1 MSLPWRGRA
10 AGAKMS
16 AEEESGGMRI
26 WAELRVLVPRGA
38 ALAGPQK
45 NCEKMPHPRFHRR
58 YICIAITL
66 KNSKKQRF
74 LRQSLLKGKNMR
86 GFCSPACFRRRLT
99 RRILS
104 ACLIAMAAAAL
115 PAQSTFG
122 TILGTVRD
130 SSGALVPGAQ
140 VMLQN
145 SETAAARDMVTD
157 ATGNYAFK
165 NIDVGKYALTF
176 MQPGFEKETLPEIV
190 LTARETRRMDAT
202 LKPGAATQTV
212 IVIDDPM
219 PVITTDVSS
228 LAETKIGDELVELPV
243 AIYSRSSGSTSPIST
258 LTTEAGVQTDD
269 SGNLAVMGTTA
280 ALLSV
285 TIDGISSV
293 GVEYSGPVNE
303 MFPSFNSI
311 EEIRVSE
318 SNNNA
323 EFGGVADITTVSKA
337 GSSHFHGGLFENHEN
352 TVLNSNNP
360 FALSKPKI
368 VMNDFGGTLGGPL
381 KLPRV
386 VTGGNQAFFFASFEG
401 LRLPRETPILLSVP
415 SMDMRNGNLAGY
427 LAGQGVAAIY
437 QPDGVTAIDPAQ
449 VPVSAISANLLK
461 YLMPTPNYGQPGSW
475 ANNYQN
481 NFPSPIAAN
490 QGDVRLDE
498 TISSRQSMFA
508 RFSYKNRQVTTAPSA
523 ACTFTYC
530 AEAGSPLQ
538 GGYNTPEIDEG
549 LTFAHNYVFTPQ
561 LLNEF
566 RGGFNAQHTSETQS
580 YATSSLLKQTGIGV
594 PQPDTSWSE
603 APQVLINGFMS
614 TGAGNPG
621 MQRGQ
626 IIEALDNV
634 VWTHRNHSFKFGADF
649 KRLTD
654 HDDNVYGNYRSGW
667 YVFNGSSDVGTAIGD
682 PYTAFLLGYP
692 DYTEVSSTNK
702 PTMDGRGYSY
712 AFYGQDDW
720 KIGHKL
726 TLNLGLRYELHPPLR
741 EIHSNTAVFQPDW
754 TTVAGQPV
762 HGAVVVPDG
771 QALSFKSQDFADAI
785 APTPIL
791 TAAEAGLP
799 QALRYTGKTDLAPRL
814 GFAWRPMGSDRTVL
828 RGGWG
833 RFIESPLG
841 FSLVSGWAVHASYLA
856 TYNQDFDSSGV
867 TPLLSFSNPFNTA
880 AGSSSGTANFDY
892 AFPIHYQDPTVQQW
906 NLTLEQDLGN
916 SIGVRLSYTGSHGQN
931 LEAMEDLNQVPANS
945 LGYAQA
951 SGLRPYASWA
961 VIQSVTNAAESNYS
975 GGAVE
980 VSRHSGKDLTFDAS
994 YSFTRDLSN
1003 AGGATPNAFAV
1014 AGGSFLTDRFHPR
1027 LDYGNVI
1034 YDRRHRLLATWLYEL
1049 PFGHEQRWLSS
1060 GDFLNSLAGGWQ
1072 LGGVAVLQSGPF
1084 LTPYEQTVDPANT
1097 NILTT
1102 VGQARPDQLARVSPY
1117 AARRTT
1123 AQWLNPAAFSYLNL
1137 QTAAGIGI
1145 GRFGN
1150 APVGGVVGPGTANFS
1165 LSLMKSISLHEQS
1178 RFQIG
1183 VEAANVFNHR
1193 NYEPP
1198 DMQVDSSG
1206 FGSIT
1211 GLQTA
1216 EGAGPRSL
1224 ELSAR
1229 ITF

>member
-1 MSLPWRGRA
+1 MCG
-10 AGAKMS
+10 
-16 AEEESGGMRI
+16 
-26 WAELRVLVPRGA
+26 
-38 ALAGPQK
+38 
-45 NCEKMPHPRFHRR
+45 FH
-58 YICIAITL
+58 
-66 KNSKKQRF
+66 
-74 LRQSLLKGKNMR
+74 
-86 GFCSPACFRRRLT
+86 SPARCLRRLA
-99 RRILS
+99 RRALLVC
-104 ACLIAMAAAAL
+104 CLIALVAGAL

-130 SSGALVPGAQ
+130 SGGALVPGVQ
-140 VMLQN
+140 VTLSN
-145 SETAAARDMVTD
+145 AGTAMTRAIVTD
-157 ATGNYAFK
+157 QTGDYAFK
-165 NIDVGKYALTF
+165 NIDVGRYMLTF
-176 MQPGFEKETLPEIV
+176 AQPGFEKESLPEV
-190 LTARETRRMDAT
+190 TLTARETRRMDAT
-202 LKPGAATQTV
+202 LKPGADTETV
-212 IVIDDPM
+212 IVLDDPM
-219 PVITTDVSS
+219 PVITTDVSNV
-228 LAETKIGDELVELPV
+228 AETKIGDELVELPV

-269 SGNLAVMGTTA
+269 AGNLAVSGTTA

-337 GSSHFHGGLFENHEN
+337 GNSHFHGGAFENHEN
-352 TVLNSNNP
+352 TVLNANDP
-360 FALSKPKI
+360 FALTKPKI

-381 KLPRV
+381 KLPWTL
-386 VTGGNQAFFFASFEG
+386 TGKNQSYFFASYEG

-415 SMDMRNGNLAGY
+415 SMDMRGGNLTSY
-427 LAGQGVAAIY
+427 LTGQGVASIY

-449 VPVSAISANLLK
+449 VPVSASSARLLQ
-461 YLMPTPNYGQPGSW
+461 YLMPEPNFGDPGSYTS
-475 ANNYQN
+475 NYQN
-481 NFPSPIAAN
+481 NFRSPIAAN
-490 QGDVRLDE
+490 QSDIRLDE
-498 TISSRQSMFA
+498 TISARQSIFA

-549 LTFAHNYVFTPQ
+549 LTIAHNYVFTPR

-566 RGGFNAQHTSETQS
+566 RAGFNAQHTSETQS
-580 YATSSLLKQTGIGV
+580 YATNTLLAETGIGV

-634 VWTHRNHSFKFGADF
+634 SWTHRNHSFKFGADF

-667 YVFNGSSDVGTAIGD
+667 YVFNGSSTVGGAIGD
-682 PYTAFLLGYP
+682 PFTAFLLGYP

-702 PTMDGRGYSY
+702 PAMDGRGYSY
-712 AFYGQDDW
+712 SFYGQDDL
-720 KIGHKL
+720 KISQKL
-726 TLNLGLRYELHPPLR
+726 TLNVGLRYELHPPLR
-741 EIHSNTAVFQPDW
+741 EINANTAVFQPDYS
-754 TTVAGQPV
+754 TAIAGQTAR
-762 HGAVVVPDG
+762 GAVIVPDAK
-771 QALSFKSQDFADAI
+771 ALSFESKDFAAAI
-785 APTPIL
+785 APTPVM
-791 TAAEAGLP
+791 TAADAGIP
-799 QALRYTGKTDLAPRL
+799 EALRYTDMTDWAPRL
-814 GFAWRPMGSDRTVL
+814 GFAWRLFDNDKTVL

-841 FSLVSGWAVHASYLA
+841 FSLVAGWAVHASYLA
-856 TYNQDFDSSGV
+856 TYNQDFDSSGAE
-867 TPLLSFSNPFNTA
+867 PLLSFSNPFNTA
-880 AGSSSGTANFDY
+880 AGSASGTANFDY
-892 AFPIHYQDPTVQQW
+892 AFPIHYKDPTVQQW
-906 NLTLEQDLGN
+906 NLTLEQDLGK
-916 SIGVRLSYTGSHGQN
+916 SIGVRLSYTGSHGAN
-931 LEAMEDLNQVPANS
+931 LEAMEDLNQVPANQV
-945 LGYAQA
+945 GYAQA
-951 SGLRPYASWA
+951 GAQRPFPSWA
-961 VIQSVTNAAESNYS
+961 VIQSVANAAESNYS
-975 GGAVE
+975 SGVVE
-980 VSRHSGKDLTFDAS
+980 ISRRSGKALTFDAS
-994 YSFTRDLSN
+994 YTFTRDLSS

-1014 AGGSFLTDRFHPR
+1014 AGGSFLTDRLHPG
-1027 LDYGNVI
+1027 LDYGNVA
-1034 YDRRHRLLATWLYEL
+1034 YDRRHRFLATYLYDL
-1049 PFGHEQRWLSS
+1049 PFGRGQRWLNT
-1060 GDFLNSLAGGWQ
+1060 GSLVKGVAGGWQ
-1072 LGGVAVLQSGPF
+1072 LAGVTILQSGPF

-1102 VGQARPDQLARVSPY
+1102 VGQARPDQLTGVTLY
-1117 AARRTT
+1117 APRRSTS
-1123 AQWLNPAAFSYLNL
+1123 QWLNPSAFPYLNL
-1137 QTAAGIGI
+1137 QTAAGTGI

-1165 LSLMKSISLHEQS
+1165 LSLTKSFSLREQT
-1178 RFQIG
+1178 RLRIG
-1183 VEAANVFNHR
+1183 VEAANVFNRR

-1198 DMQVDSSG
+1198 NMQVDSGG

-1211 GLQTA
+1211 ALQTA

-1229 ITF
+1229 ISF